1 VDGEQIDTGGRVDEM
16 GDAFAQKY
24 GTSHALKD
32 EVADEALYAL
42 LADDDRM
49 RERIREHSGFRV
61 RVRGTKLPEEAGVW
75 IEPSARVGGPGPS
88 APGCLVPD
96 DSSRPRTVRAEESPP
111 PDLTF
116 GGCAYA
122 RARNTI
128 GGTR

>member
-1 VDGEQIDTGGRVDEM
+1 MARIPSTRRITGRGREVDGEQLDTGGRVDEM

-61 RVRGTKLPEEAGVW
+61 RVRGTKLPEEAGDEVTRINVGE
-75 IEPSARVGGPGPS
+75 IE
-88 APGCLVPD
+88 
-96 DSSRPRTVRAEESPP
+96 RA
-111 PDLTF
+111 
-116 GGCAYA
+116 
-122 RARNTI
+122 
-128 GGTR
+128 